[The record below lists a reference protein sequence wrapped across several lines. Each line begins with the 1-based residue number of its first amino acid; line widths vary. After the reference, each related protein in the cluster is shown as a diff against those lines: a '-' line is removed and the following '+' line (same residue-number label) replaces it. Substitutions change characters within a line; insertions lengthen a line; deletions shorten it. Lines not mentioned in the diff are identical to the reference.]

1 MLSSLPSP
9 HPKKNSAMM
18 NLCGESLSFKTL
30 AHNISDAVVLT
41 DADGSIAW
49 TNPAFR
55 KLCGYSH
62 KEILGRKLGQL
73 LQGKNTDTA
82 TAQALHDAVHNGQ
95 CIQSE
100 ILNYHKDGHP
110 YWVSASIT
118 PIKNDTGKLQ
128 GFVAIERD
136 VTGRQLHAQALEKQ
150 VTQIYSALLRS
161 VATARRP
168 LAADDPFARE
178 VNHDELAP
186 Q

>member
-95 CIQSE
+95 CIQSK
-100 ILNYHKDGHP
+100 ILNYHKDGE
-110 YWVSASIT
+110 AA
-118 PIKNDTGKLQ
+118 G
-128 GFVAIERD
+128 
-136 VTGRQLHAQALEKQ
+136 
-150 VTQIYSALLRS
+150 LRRNR
-161 VATARRP
+161 ARRYRQTAP
-168 LAADDPFARE
+168 RASAGKASHADLFRAAAICS
-178 VNHDELAP
+178 NSAP
-186 Q
+186 AISGG